1 MKDINQFICTGR
13 LTRDAELTY
22 NNAGTAF
29 CNFSVAYSR
38 SIKKNDQWED
48 KSCFIEAVL
57 FGKRGESLNQYLNKG
72 QQITITGELDF
83 ERWEKDGQKRS
94 KYKLIVGD
102 LRLMGGNKSES
113 SYTPTETGTDDNNG
127 GGSLEE
133 DIPF

>member
-1 MKDINQFICTGR
+1 MKDINQFLCTGR

-22 NNAGTAF
+22 NNSGTAF
-29 CNFSVAYSR
+29 LNFSVAYSR

-48 KSCFIEAVL
+48 KSCFIEAVI
-57 FGKRGESLNQYLNKG
+57 FGKRGESLSQYLTKG

-94 KYKLIVGD
+94 KHKLIVND
-102 LRLMGGNKSES
+102 LRLMGGSPNNTN
-113 SYTPTETGTDDNNG
+113 YQQTETVTDTKFED
-127 GGSLEE
+127 